1 MADIGSIE
9 LDAKIDTSQY
19 EAGAATVENTNERI
33 KSSTKSVGDS
43 QDEAS
48 KKSGGF
54 SKAFSA
60 GWGAVAGIASSVTGK
75 VIDSVGG
82 LVGEMVDA
90 SDSANKFSSTLKFAG
105 VDDSKIKALTDST
118 QKYADQTVFSLGD
131 IRNATA
137 QLAAN
142 GVPNYDKLAEAAG
155 NLTAVA
161 GGGANEFK
169 SVSMALTQTAAAGKL
184 TTENWNQLSDAIP
197 GASGKLQEAMLKN
210 GAYTGDFREAM
221 AKGEITANEFN
232 QALLGLGLS
241 DTAEEAAKSTQTFDG
256 ALDNLQAS
264 VVKAGSAL
272 LDVFKP
278 AVTGA
283 MSTVADSITNVV
295 SFFQSNGGKIQA
307 TASEIGSSF
316 MSTFTAAFDPA
327 SIQSAFDNALEP
339 LSNAWTRIEPMLAP
353 IAGNVGTSM
362 GNVTQGFSNA
372 FGGLIEGV
380 SKVIGAVA
388 PYIAQFMEIWT
399 SLQEAVSPII
409 TQLGTIIGELFDK
422 IGGMIA
428 DIVNTVGPPLMQ
440 FINQI
445 VDIVQDNMPTIQA
458 IIDQIGEAIDQLV
471 PVIQQIITT
480 VVDTLMPAIQPLF
493 DAISDFLS
501 SVIPP
506 LLDGIKKVIPIFVNL
521 AETIISNVQPV
532 IEGIT
537 NAIKGVIEVL
547 TGIITFITGVFTGNW
562 SKAWDGIKQIFGG
575 IWDAIKGLVSA
586 AINAVSGV
594 ISNVVNGIK
603 SFWNGAWNGIKSFFG
618 NIWEGMKR
626 AAQNGVNGVIGFV
639 KGLPDRVKSFFSN
652 AGSWLLNAGKAILDG
667 LLSGLKN
674 AWKNVT
680 SFVGGIGD
688 WIKEHKGPIS
698 YDRKLLVPAGNAIMG
713 GLNEGLQDSFG
724 DVKDTVSDI
733 TGLFDPINDVDAQA
747 NVSAVNSMASSVTPA
762 PTVSTA
768 TRSYDT
774 GTNGIGSSGTVD
786 MEALSLVMANALSG
800 KKWVLTTTG
809 RDLAIAMIDDIDEEL
824 ALKADREA

>member
-19 EAGAATVENTNERI
+19 EAGAATVEKTNERI

-82 LVGEMVDA
+82 LVSEMVDA

-118 QKYADQTVFSLGD
+118 QKYADQTVFNLGD

-169 SVSMALTQTAAAGKL
+169 SVSMALTQTAGAGKL

-210 GAYTGDFREAM
+210 SAYTGDFREAM
-221 AKGEITANEFN
+221 AKGEITADEFN
-232 QALLGLGLS
+232 QALLELGLS

-256 ALDNLQAS
+256 ALGNLQAS
-264 VVKAGSAL
+264 AVKAGSDL

-278 AVTGA
+278 AVTDA
-283 MSTVADSITNVV
+283 MSTVADKVSGSSEKAIGELKKFIDSIKETGAFESFKNTVNAVGGALDSLGKAFFNIVTTIAPGLKGFSDAGDIGTQLGNAFNDAAGFVKKVADKLTDFGNWVSENAEPISVALAAIGGGFAAFKVASVISAVVTALKNFSATTTLAEAAQWALNIAMDANPIMLVVTAIGALVAALAWFFTQTETGRKIWEKFTNFMGSVPDRIV
-295 SFFQSNGGKIQA
+295 GFFQSLPRKIGKFFDDAKNGA
-307 TASEIGSSF
+307 E
-316 MSTFTAAFDPA
+316 
-327 SIQSAFDNALEP
+327 
-339 LSNAWTRIEPMLAP
+339 NAWNNVVNFFYSIPGRILSAL
-353 IAGNVGTSM
+353 GNVG
-362 GNVTQGFSNA
+362 
-372 FGGLIEGV
+372 
-380 SKVIGAVA
+380 
-388 PYIAQFMEIWT
+388 
-399 SLQEAVSPII
+399 
-409 TQLGTIIGELFDK
+409 
-422 IGGMIA
+422 
-428 DIVNTVGPPLMQ
+428 
-440 FINQI
+440 
-445 VDIVQDNMPTIQA
+445 
-458 IIDQIGEAIDQLV
+458 
-471 PVIQQIITT
+471 
-480 VVDTLMPAIQPLF
+480 
-493 DAISDFLS
+493 
-501 SVIPP
+501 
-506 LLDGIKKVIPIFVNL
+506 
-521 AETIISNVQPV
+521 
-532 IEGIT
+532 
-537 NAIKGVIEVL
+537 
-547 TGIITFITGVFTGNW
+547 
-562 SKAWDGIKQIFGG
+562 
-575 IWDAIKGLVSA
+575 
-586 AINAVSGV
+586 
-594 ISNVVNGIK
+594 
-603 SFWNGAWNGIKSFFG
+603 
-618 NIWEGMKR
+618 
-626 AAQNGVNGVIGFV
+626 
-639 KGLPDRVKSFFSN
+639 
-652 AGSWLLNAGKAILDG
+652 G
-667 LLSGLKN
+667 LLRKAGESIINGFLRGLKS
-674 AWKNVT
+674 AWGHVT
-680 SFVGGIGD
+680 SFIGGIGD
-688 WIKEHKGPIS
+688 WIVSHKGPIS

-733 TGLFDPINDVDAQA
+733 TDLFDPINNVDAQA

-762 PTVSTA
+762 TTVSTA

-774 GTNGIGSSGTVD
+774 GTNGIESSGTVD

>member
-19 EAGAATVENTNERI
+19 EAGAATVEKTNERI

-43 QDEAS
+43 QDNAS
-48 KKSGGF
+48 KKSDGF

-118 QKYADQTVFSLGD
+118 QKYADQTVFNLGD

-161 GGGANEFK
+161 GGGVDEFK
-169 SVSMALTQTAAAGKL
+169 SVSMALTQTASAGKL

-210 GAYTGDFREAM
+210 SAYTGDFREAM
-221 AKGEITANEFN
+221 ANGEITADEFN
-232 QALLGLGLS
+232 QALLELGLS

-256 ALDNLQAS
+256 ALGNLKAS
-264 VVKAGSAL
+264 AVEAGSTL
-272 LDVFKP
+272 LDTFKP
-278 AVTGA
+278 AVTDA
-283 MSTVADSITNVV
+283 MNTVADKVSVFSEKAIEGLKEFTDSLRNTGAFDSFKETVNSVGGAIESIGNAFSNIATTIAPGLQGLNDASGIGTMLGNAFNDAAGFIQAVADNLTRFGDWVSENAEPISGALVAIGGGFAAFKVASIIRDVSIALKGFSAATAVAEAAQWAFNIAMNANPIMLVVTAIGALVAALVWFFTQTETGRKIWEKFTNFMGSVPDKIV
-295 SFFQSNGGKIQA
+295 GFFQSLPKKIGKI
-307 TASEIGSSF
+307 
-316 MSTFTAAFDPA
+316 FDDA
-327 SIQSAFDNALEP
+327 KKNAE
-339 LSNAWTRIEPMLAP
+339 NAWNSVVDFFHGLPGRILSAL
-353 IAGNVGTSM
+353 GNVGDLLLGAGRSII
-362 GNVTQGFSNA
+362 N
-372 FGGLIEGV
+372 GL
-380 SKVIGAVA
+380 
-388 PYIAQFMEIWT
+388 F
-399 SLQEAVSPII
+399 
-409 TQLGTIIGELFDK
+409 
-422 IGGMIA
+422 
-428 DIVNTVGPPLMQ
+428 
-440 FINQI
+440 
-445 VDIVQDNMPTIQA
+445 
-458 IIDQIGEAIDQLV
+458 
-471 PVIQQIITT
+471 
-480 VVDTLMPAIQPLF
+480 
-493 DAISDFLS
+493 
-501 SVIPP
+501 
-506 LLDGIKKVIPIFVNL
+506 
-521 AETIISNVQPV
+521 
-532 IEGIT
+532 
-537 NAIKGVIEVL
+537 
-547 TGIITFITGVFTGNW
+547 
-562 SKAWDGIKQIFGG
+562 
-575 IWDAIKGLVSA
+575 
-586 AINAVSGV
+586 
-594 ISNVVNGIK
+594 
-603 SFWNGAWNGIKSFFG
+603 
-618 NIWEGMKR
+618 R
-626 AAQNGVNGVIGFV
+626 
-639 KGLPDRVKSFFSN
+639 
-652 AGSWLLNAGKAILDG
+652 
-667 LLSGLKN
+667 GLKN
-674 AWKNVT
+674 AWNNVT

-747 NVSAVNSMASSVTPA
+747 NVSAVNSMASSVTPT

-824 ALKADREA
+824 ALKADREV

>member
-19 EAGAATVENTNERI
+19 EAGAATVEKTNERI

-43 QDEAS
+43 QDNAS
-48 KKSGGF
+48 KKSDGF

-60 GWGAVAGIASSVTGK
+60 SWGAVAGIASSVTGK

-118 QKYADQTVFSLGD
+118 QKYADQTVFNLGD

-161 GGGANEFK
+161 GGGVDEFK
-169 SVSMALTQTAAAGKL
+169 SVAMALTQTAGAGKL
-184 TTENWNQLSDAIP
+184 TTDNWNQLSDAIP

-221 AKGEITANEFN
+221 AKGEITADEFN
-232 QALLGLGLS
+232 QALLNLGLS

-256 ALDNLQAS
+256 ALGNLNAS

-272 LDVFKP
+272 LDTFKP
-278 AVTGA
+278 AVTDA
-283 MSTVADSITNVV
+283 MSAVANNVSDFSEKAIGGLNEFTDSLSKTGAFESFKETVNSVGGALDSMGNAFSNIVTTIAPGVKGLSDAGDIGTQFGNAFNNAAGFVQKVADKLTEFGNWVSENAEPISGALVAIAGGFAAFKVASVISAVV
-295 SFFQSNGGKIQA
+295 SALKDFSLAADVAKVAQIGLNLAMSANPIMLVVTVIGALVAALVWFFTQTEEGRKIWSRFTEFMNNCVEKIVGFFQSLPGKIRK
-307 TASEIGSSF
+307 F
-316 MSTFTAAFDPA
+316 FDDA
-327 SIQSAFDNALEP
+327 KNGAENAWNSVVDFFHSIPGRIRSA
-339 LSNAWTRIEPMLAP
+339 LSN
-353 IAGNVGTSM
+353 V
-362 GNVTQGFSNA
+362 
-372 FGGLIEGV
+372 GGL
-380 SKVIGAVA
+380 
-388 PYIAQFMEIWT
+388 
-399 SLQEAVSPII
+399 
-409 TQLGTIIGELFDK
+409 
-422 IGGMIA
+422 
-428 DIVNTVGPPLMQ
+428 
-440 FINQI
+440 
-445 VDIVQDNMPTIQA
+445 
-458 IIDQIGEAIDQLV
+458 
-471 PVIQQIITT
+471 
-480 VVDTLMPAIQPLF
+480 
-493 DAISDFLS
+493 
-501 SVIPP
+501 
-506 LLDGIKKVIPIFVNL
+506 
-521 AETIISNVQPV
+521 
-532 IEGIT
+532 
-537 NAIKGVIEVL
+537 L
-547 TGIITFITGVFTGNW
+547 T
-562 SKAWDGIKQIFGG
+562 
-575 IWDAIKGLVSA
+575 
-586 AINAVSGV
+586 
-594 ISNVVNGIK
+594 
-603 SFWNGAWNGIKSFFG
+603 
-618 NIWEGMKR
+618 
-626 AAQNGVNGVIGFV
+626 
-639 KGLPDRVKSFFSN
+639 
-652 AGSWLLNAGKAILDG
+652 NAGKSIING
-667 LLSGLKN
+667 LLRGLKN
-674 AWKNVT
+674 AWGNVT

-688 WIKEHKGPIS
+688 WIKDHKGPIS

>member
-19 EAGAATVENTNERI
+19 EAGAATVEKTNERI

-43 QDEAS
+43 QDDAS

-90 SDSANKFSSTLKFAG
+90 SDSANKFASTLKFAG
-105 VDDSKIKALTDST
+105 VDNSKIKALTDST
-118 QKYADQTVFSLGD
+118 QKYADQTVFNLGD

-161 GGGANEFK
+161 GGGVDEFK
-169 SVSMALTQTAAAGKL
+169 SVAMALTQTAGAGKL

-210 GAYTGDFREAM
+210 SAYTGDFREAM
-221 AKGEITANEFN
+221 ANGEITADEFN
-232 QALLGLGLS
+232 QALLELGLS

-256 ALDNLQAS
+256 ALGNLQAS
-264 VVKAGSAL
+264 AVKAGSAL

-278 AVTGA
+278 AVTDA
-283 MSTVADSITNVV
+283 MNTVADKVSGFSEKAIGGLKEFTNSLTETGAFETFKNTVNAVGDALDSMGRAFSNIVTTIAPGLKGLTDASDIGTMLGNAFNDAGGFIQTVADNLTKFSDWVSENAEPISAALAAIGGGFAAFKVASVINAVV
-295 SFFQSNGGKIQA
+295 TALKSFSAASALAEAAQWALNIAMDANPIMLVVTAIGALVAALAWFFTQTETGRKIWEKFTNFMGSVPDRIVGFFQSLPGKI
-307 TASEIGSSF
+307 GKF
-316 MSTFTAAFDPA
+316 FDDA
-327 SIQSAFDNALEP
+327 KNGAE
-339 LSNAWTRIEPMLAP
+339 NAWNNVVNFFYSIPGRILSAL
-353 IAGNVGTSM
+353 GNVG
-362 GNVTQGFSNA
+362 
-372 FGGLIEGV
+372 GL
-380 SKVIGAVA
+380 
-388 PYIAQFMEIWT
+388 
-399 SLQEAVSPII
+399 
-409 TQLGTIIGELFDK
+409 
-422 IGGMIA
+422 
-428 DIVNTVGPPLMQ
+428 LM
-440 FINQI
+440 
-445 VDIVQDNMPTIQA
+445 
-458 IIDQIGEAIDQLV
+458 
-471 PVIQQIITT
+471 
-480 VVDTLMPAIQPLF
+480 
-493 DAISDFLS
+493 
-501 SVIPP
+501 
-506 LLDGIKKVIPIFVNL
+506 
-521 AETIISNVQPV
+521 
-532 IEGIT
+532 
-537 NAIKGVIEVL
+537 
-547 TGIITFITGVFTGNW
+547 
-562 SKAWDGIKQIFGG
+562 
-575 IWDAIKGLVSA
+575 
-586 AINAVSGV
+586 
-594 ISNVVNGIK
+594 
-603 SFWNGAWNGIKSFFG
+603 
-618 NIWEGMKR
+618 
-626 AAQNGVNGVIGFV
+626 
-639 KGLPDRVKSFFSN
+639 N
-652 AGSWLLNAGKAILDG
+652 AGQSIING
-667 LLSGLKN
+667 LLRGLKN
-674 AWKNVT
+674 AWGNVT
-680 SFVGGIGD
+680 SFVSGIGE
-688 WIKEHKGPIS
+688 WIKDHKGPIS
-698 YDRKLLVPAGNAIMG
+698 YDRKLLVPAGNAIMV

-762 PTVSTA
+762 PTVNTA

-774 GTNGIGSSGTVD
+774 GTNGIGSPGTVD

>member
-19 EAGAATVENTNERI
+19 ESGAATVEKTNERI

-60 GWGAVAGIASSVTGK
+60 SWGAVAGIASSVTGK
-75 VIDSVGG
+75 VIDSIGG

-105 VDDSKIKALTDST
+105 VDDSKIKALTDRT
-118 QKYADQTVFSLGD
+118 QKYADQTVFNLGD

-161 GGGANEFK
+161 GGGVDEFK
-169 SVSMALTQTAAAGKL
+169 SVSMALTQTAGAGKL

-210 GAYTGDFREAM
+210 SAYTGDFREAM
-221 AKGEITANEFN
+221 AKGEITADEFN
-232 QALLGLGLS
+232 QALLELGLS

-256 ALDNLQAS
+256 ALGNLQAS
-264 VVKAGSAL
+264 TVKAGSAL

-278 AVTGA
+278 AATDAMNAVADTVSGSSEKAIGDLKKFIDSIKKTGA
-283 MSTVADSITNVV
+283 FETFKNTVNAVGDALDSLGTAFSDIATTIAPGLQGLTDASDTGTTLGNAFNDAGGFIQTVADDLSEFGDWLSENAEPISVALAAIGGGFAAFKVASVINAVVTALKNFSAAATLAEAAQWALNLAMDANPIMLVVTAIGAVVAALVWFFTQTETGRKIWEKFTNFMGSVPDKIVGFFKSLPGKIRKFFDDAKNGAENAWNNVV
-295 SFFQSNGGKIQA
+295 NFFYNIPGRIL
-307 TASEIGSSF
+307 
-316 MSTFTAAFDPA
+316 
-327 SIQSAFDNALEP
+327 SAL
-339 LSNAWTRIEPMLAP
+339 
-353 IAGNVGTSM
+353 GNVG
-362 GNVTQGFSNA
+362 
-372 FGGLIEGV
+372 
-380 SKVIGAVA
+380 
-388 PYIAQFMEIWT
+388 
-399 SLQEAVSPII
+399 
-409 TQLGTIIGELFDK
+409 
-422 IGGMIA
+422 
-428 DIVNTVGPPLMQ
+428 
-440 FINQI
+440 
-445 VDIVQDNMPTIQA
+445 
-458 IIDQIGEAIDQLV
+458 
-471 PVIQQIITT
+471 
-480 VVDTLMPAIQPLF
+480 
-493 DAISDFLS
+493 
-501 SVIPP
+501 
-506 LLDGIKKVIPIFVNL
+506 
-521 AETIISNVQPV
+521 
-532 IEGIT
+532 
-537 NAIKGVIEVL
+537 
-547 TGIITFITGVFTGNW
+547 
-562 SKAWDGIKQIFGG
+562 
-575 IWDAIKGLVSA
+575 
-586 AINAVSGV
+586 
-594 ISNVVNGIK
+594 
-603 SFWNGAWNGIKSFFG
+603 
-618 NIWEGMKR
+618 
-626 AAQNGVNGVIGFV
+626 
-639 KGLPDRVKSFFSN
+639 
-652 AGSWLLNAGKAILDG
+652 G
-667 LLSGLKN
+667 LLRKAGESIINGFLRGLKN
-674 AWKNVT
+674 AWGHVT
-680 SFVGGIGD
+680 SFIGGIGD
-688 WIKEHKGPIS
+688 WIVSHKGPIS

>member
-19 EAGAATVENTNERI
+19 EAGAATVEKTNERI

-54 SKAFSA
+54 SKAFSV

-118 QKYADQTVFSLGD
+118 QKYADQTVFNLGD

-169 SVSMALTQTAAAGKL
+169 SVSMALTQTAGAGKL

-232 QALLGLGLS
+232 QALLDLGSS

-256 ALDNLQAS
+256 ALGNLKAS
-264 VVKAGSAL
+264 ATKAGSAL

-278 AVTGA
+278 AVTDA
-283 MSTVADSITNVV
+283 MSTVANTVSGSSEKAIGELNKFIDSIKATGAFESFKNTVNAVGGALASLGKAFYNIATTIAPGLTGFTDATGIGTKLGGAFNIAAGFIQAVADNLTKFSNWVSENAEPISVSLAAIGGGFAAFKVASVINAVVTALKNFSAATTLAKAAQLALNVAMEANPIMIVVTALGALVGALVLFFTQTETGRKIWEKFTNFMGSVPDKIVGFFKSLPGKIGKFFDDAKQGAENAWNNVV
-295 SFFQSNGGKIQA
+295 DFFH
-307 TASEIGSSF
+307 
-316 MSTFTAAFDPA
+316 
-327 SIQSAFDNALEP
+327 SIPGRILSAL
-339 LSNAWTRIEPMLAP
+339 
-353 IAGNVGTSM
+353 GNVG
-362 GNVTQGFSNA
+362 
-372 FGGLIEGV
+372 
-380 SKVIGAVA
+380 
-388 PYIAQFMEIWT
+388 
-399 SLQEAVSPII
+399 
-409 TQLGTIIGELFDK
+409 
-422 IGGMIA
+422 
-428 DIVNTVGPPLMQ
+428 
-440 FINQI
+440 
-445 VDIVQDNMPTIQA
+445 
-458 IIDQIGEAIDQLV
+458 
-471 PVIQQIITT
+471 
-480 VVDTLMPAIQPLF
+480 
-493 DAISDFLS
+493 
-501 SVIPP
+501 
-506 LLDGIKKVIPIFVNL
+506 
-521 AETIISNVQPV
+521 
-532 IEGIT
+532 
-537 NAIKGVIEVL
+537 
-547 TGIITFITGVFTGNW
+547 
-562 SKAWDGIKQIFGG
+562 
-575 IWDAIKGLVSA
+575 
-586 AINAVSGV
+586 
-594 ISNVVNGIK
+594 
-603 SFWNGAWNGIKSFFG
+603 
-618 NIWEGMKR
+618 
-626 AAQNGVNGVIGFV
+626 
-639 KGLPDRVKSFFSN
+639 
-652 AGSWLLNAGKAILDG
+652 G
-667 LLSGLKN
+667 LLRRAGESIINGLFRGLKN
-674 AWKNVT
+674 AWNNVT
-680 SFVGGIGD
+680 SFISGIGD
-688 WIKEHKGPIS
+688 WIVSHKGPIS

-733 TGLFDPINDVDAQA
+733 IGLFDPINDVDAQA

-762 PTVSTA
+762 PTVNTA

-824 ALKADREA
+824 ALKADREV

>member
-19 EAGAATVENTNERI
+19 EAGAATVEKTNERI

-118 QKYADQTVFSLGD
+118 QKYADQTVFNLGD

-169 SVSMALTQTAAAGKL
+169 SVSMALTQTASAGKL
-184 TTENWNQLSDAIP
+184 TTENWNQLSEAIP

-210 GAYTGDFREAM
+210 GAYTDDFREAM
-221 AKGEITANEFN
+221 ANGEITANEFN
-232 QALLGLGLS
+232 QALLELGLS
-241 DTAEEAAKSTQTFDG
+241 DTAEEAAKSTQTFEG

-264 VVKAGSAL
+264 VVKAGSAF

-283 MSTVADSITNVV
+283 MSSVADSITNVV

-327 SIQSAFDNALEP
+327 SIQSAFDNALKP
-339 LSNAWTRIEPMLAP
+339 LSNAWTSIEPTLAP

-409 TQLGTIIGELFDK
+409 TQLGTIIGGLFDK
-422 IGGMIA
+422 IGDMIA
-428 DIVNTVGPPLMQ
+428 DIVNTVGPPLME

-445 VDIVQDNMPTIQA
+445 VDIVQANMPTIQD
-458 IIDQIGEAIDQLV
+458 IIDQIGEAIDQLM

-532 IEGIT
+532 IKDIT

-547 TGIITFITGVFTGNW
+547 TGIIKFITGVFTGNW
-562 SKAWDGIKQIFGG
+562 SQAWDGIKQIFGG
-575 IWDAIKGLVSA
+575 VWDAIKGLVSA

-626 AAQNGVNGVIGFV
+626 AAQKGVNGVIGFV
-639 KGLPDRVKSFFSN
+639 KGLPDSVKSFFSR

-667 LLSGLKN
+667 LLSGLKKS
-674 AWKNVT
+674 WRNVT

-698 YDRKLLVPAGNAIMG
+698 YDKKLLIPAGNAIMG

-762 PTVSTA
+762 PTVNTA

>member
-9 LDAKIDTSQY
+9 LDARIDTSQY
-19 EAGAATVENTNERI
+19 EAGAATVEKTNERI

-43 QDEAS
+43 QDNAS
-48 KKSGGF
+48 KKSDGF

-90 SDSANKFSSTLKFAG
+90 SDSANKFGSTLKFAG

-118 QKYADQTVFSLGD
+118 QKYADQTVFNLGD

-161 GGGANEFK
+161 GGGVDEFK
-169 SVSMALTQTAAAGKL
+169 SVSMALTQTAGAGKL

-210 GAYTGDFREAM
+210 SAYTGDFREAM
-221 AKGEITANEFN
+221 ANGEITADEFN
-232 QALLGLGLS
+232 QALLELGLS

-256 ALDNLQAS
+256 ALGNLKAS
-264 VVKAGSAL
+264 AVSAGSKL
-272 LDVFKP
+272 LNVFKP
-278 AVTGA
+278 SVTDA
-283 MSTVADSITNVV
+283 MNAVADSVSSLSDKATGGLKKFTDSISNTGAFKSFTDTVKAVGDALDSMGEAFYNIATTIAPGLKGLSDAGDIGTQLGNAFNWAAGVIQSVADNLTKFGDWVSENAEPISGALVTIGGGFAAFKVASVISSVVTALKNFSAATAVAEAAQWAFNIAMDANPIMLVVTAIGALVAALVWFFTQTETGRKIWEKFTNFMGSVTDRIV
-295 SFFQSNGGKIQA
+295 GFFQSLPGKI
-307 TASEIGSSF
+307 GKF
-316 MSTFTAAFDPA
+316 FDDA
-327 SIQSAFDNALEP
+327 KQGAE
-339 LSNAWTRIEPMLAP
+339 NAWNSVVDFFHRLPGRILSAL
-353 IAGNVGTSM
+353 GNVGNLLVGAGRSII
-362 GNVTQGFSNA
+362 NGF
-372 FGGLIEGV
+372 L
-380 SKVIGAVA
+380 
-388 PYIAQFMEIWT
+388 
-399 SLQEAVSPII
+399 
-409 TQLGTIIGELFDK
+409 
-422 IGGMIA
+422 
-428 DIVNTVGPPLMQ
+428 
-440 FINQI
+440 
-445 VDIVQDNMPTIQA
+445 
-458 IIDQIGEAIDQLV
+458 
-471 PVIQQIITT
+471 
-480 VVDTLMPAIQPLF
+480 
-493 DAISDFLS
+493 
-501 SVIPP
+501 
-506 LLDGIKKVIPIFVNL
+506 
-521 AETIISNVQPV
+521 
-532 IEGIT
+532 
-537 NAIKGVIEVL
+537 
-547 TGIITFITGVFTGNW
+547 
-562 SKAWDGIKQIFGG
+562 
-575 IWDAIKGLVSA
+575 
-586 AINAVSGV
+586 
-594 ISNVVNGIK
+594 
-603 SFWNGAWNGIKSFFG
+603 
-618 NIWEGMKR
+618 R
-626 AAQNGVNGVIGFV
+626 
-639 KGLPDRVKSFFSN
+639 
-652 AGSWLLNAGKAILDG
+652 
-667 LLSGLKN
+667 GLKN
-674 AWKNVT
+674 AWNNVT
-680 SFVGGIGD
+680 SFVGGIGE

>member
-9 LDAKIDTSQY
+9 LDARIDTSQY
-19 EAGAATVENTNERI
+19 EAGAATVEKTNERI

-43 QDEAS
+43 QDNAS
-48 KKSGGF
+48 KKSSGF

-118 QKYADQTVFSLGD
+118 QKYADQTVFNLGD

-161 GGGANEFK
+161 GGGVDEFK
-169 SVSMALTQTAAAGKL
+169 SVAMALTQTAGAGKL
-184 TTENWNQLSDAIP
+184 TTDNWNQLSDAIP

-210 GAYTGDFREAM
+210 SAYTGDFREAM
-221 AKGEITANEFN
+221 ANGEITADEFN
-232 QALLGLGLS
+232 QALLELGLS
-241 DTAEEAAKSTQTFDG
+241 DTAVDAAKSTQTFEG
-256 ALDNLQAS
+256 ALGNLQAAA
-264 VVKAGSAL
+264 VKAGSAL
-272 LDVFKP
+272 LDTFKP
-278 AVTGA
+278 AVTDA
-283 MSTVADSITNVV
+283 MNAVADNVSDFSEKAIGGLKEFTDSLSKTGAFESFKETVKSVGGALDSMGEAFYNIVTTIAPGVKGLSDAGDIGTQLGNAFNWAAGVIQSVADNLTKFGDWVSENAEPISGALVAIGGGFAAFKVASVISAVVTALKNFSAATAVAEAAQWAFNIAMDANPIMLVVTAIGALVAALVWFFTQTETGRKIWEKFTNFMGSVPDRIV
-295 SFFQSNGGKIQA
+295 GFFQSLPGKIGKIFGDAKQGA
-307 TASEIGSSF
+307 E
-316 MSTFTAAFDPA
+316 
-327 SIQSAFDNALEP
+327 
-339 LSNAWTRIEPMLAP
+339 NAWNSVVNFFHSIPGRILSAL
-353 IAGNVGTSM
+353 GNVGNLLVGAGRSII
-362 GNVTQGFSNA
+362 NGF
-372 FGGLIEGV
+372 L
-380 SKVIGAVA
+380 
-388 PYIAQFMEIWT
+388 
-399 SLQEAVSPII
+399 
-409 TQLGTIIGELFDK
+409 
-422 IGGMIA
+422 
-428 DIVNTVGPPLMQ
+428 
-440 FINQI
+440 
-445 VDIVQDNMPTIQA
+445 
-458 IIDQIGEAIDQLV
+458 
-471 PVIQQIITT
+471 
-480 VVDTLMPAIQPLF
+480 
-493 DAISDFLS
+493 
-501 SVIPP
+501 
-506 LLDGIKKVIPIFVNL
+506 
-521 AETIISNVQPV
+521 
-532 IEGIT
+532 
-537 NAIKGVIEVL
+537 
-547 TGIITFITGVFTGNW
+547 
-562 SKAWDGIKQIFGG
+562 
-575 IWDAIKGLVSA
+575 
-586 AINAVSGV
+586 
-594 ISNVVNGIK
+594 
-603 SFWNGAWNGIKSFFG
+603 
-618 NIWEGMKR
+618 R
-626 AAQNGVNGVIGFV
+626 
-639 KGLPDRVKSFFSN
+639 
-652 AGSWLLNAGKAILDG
+652 
-667 LLSGLKN
+667 GLKN
-674 AWKNVT
+674 VWRNVT

-688 WIKEHKGPIS
+688 WIKDHKGPIS

-747 NVSAVNSMASSVTPA
+747 NVSAVNSMASNVTPA

>member
-9 LDAKIDTSQY
+9 LDARIDTSQY
-19 EAGAATVENTNERI
+19 EAGAATVEKTNERI
-33 KSSTKSVGDS
+33 KSSTKTVGDS

-82 LVGEMVDA
+82 LVSEMVDA
-90 SDSANKFSSTLKFAG
+90 SDSANKFGSTLKFAG
-105 VDDSKIKALTDST
+105 VDDSKIKALTNST
-118 QKYADQTVFSLGD
+118 QKYADQTVFNLGD

-142 GVPNYDKLAEAAG
+142 GVPNFDKLAEAAG

-161 GGGANEFK
+161 GGGVDEFK
-169 SVSMALTQTAAAGKL
+169 SVSMALTQTAGAGKL

-210 GAYTGDFREAM
+210 SAYTGDFRDAM
-221 AKGEITANEFN
+221 AKGEITADEFN
-232 QALLGLGLS
+232 QALLELGLS

-256 ALDNLQAS
+256 ALGNLKAS
-264 VVKAGSAL
+264 AVSAGSTL

-283 MSTVADSITNVV
+283 MNAVADSVSSLSEKATGGLKTLTDSIRETGAFKSFTDTVNAVGNALGSMGNAFYNIATTIAPGLQGLSDAKGIGTSLGDAFNRAAGVIQSVADNLTNFGNWVSENAEPISGALVTIGGGFAAFKVASVINSVV
-295 SFFQSNGGKIQA
+295 TALKNFSAATAIAEAAQWAFNIAMDANPIMLVVTAIGALVAALGWFFTQTETGRKIWEKFTNFMGSVPDRIVGFFQSLPGKIEKVFNDAKQGA
-307 TASEIGSSF
+307 E
-316 MSTFTAAFDPA
+316 
-327 SIQSAFDNALEP
+327 
-339 LSNAWTRIEPMLAP
+339 NAWNNVVDFFHRLPGRILSGL
-353 IAGNVGTSM
+353 GNVG
-362 GNVTQGFSNA
+362 NLLV
-372 FGGLIEGV
+372 
-380 SKVIGAVA
+380 GA
-388 PYIAQFMEIWT
+388 
-399 SLQEAVSPII
+399 
-409 TQLGTIIGELFDK
+409 GES
-422 IGGMIA
+422 I
-428 DIVNTVGPPLMQ
+428 
-440 FINQI
+440 
-445 VDIVQDNMPTIQA
+445 
-458 IIDQIGEAIDQLV
+458 
-471 PVIQQIITT
+471 
-480 VVDTLMPAIQPLF
+480 
-493 DAISDFLS
+493 
-501 SVIPP
+501 
-506 LLDGIKKVIPIFVNL
+506 
-521 AETIISNVQPV
+521 
-532 IEGIT
+532 
-537 NAIKGVIEVL
+537 
-547 TGIITFITGVFTGNW
+547 
-562 SKAWDGIKQIFGG
+562 
-575 IWDAIKGLVSA
+575 
-586 AINAVSGV
+586 
-594 ISNVVNGIK
+594 
-603 SFWNGAWNGIKSFFG
+603 
-618 NIWEGMKR
+618 
-626 AAQNGVNGVIGFV
+626 
-639 KGLPDRVKSFFSN
+639 
-652 AGSWLLNAGKAILDG
+652 LNG
-667 LLSGLKN
+667 LLRGLKN
-674 AWKNVT
+674 AWNNVT
-680 SFVGGIGD
+680 SFVSGIGE
-688 WIKEHKGPIS
+688 WIKDHKGPIS

>member
-9 LDAKIDTSQY
+9 LDARIDTSQY
-19 EAGAATVENTNERI
+19 EAGAATVEKTNERI

-43 QDEAS
+43 QDNAS
-48 KKSGGF
+48 KKSDGF

-118 QKYADQTVFSLGD
+118 QKYADQTVFNLGD

-161 GGGANEFK
+161 GGGVDEFK
-169 SVSMALTQTAAAGKL
+169 SVAMALTQTAGAGKL
-184 TTENWNQLSDAIP
+184 TTDNWNQLSDAIP

-210 GAYTGDFREAM
+210 SAYTGDFREAM
-221 AKGEITANEFN
+221 ANGEITADEFN
-232 QALLGLGLS
+232 QALLELGLS
-241 DTAEEAAKSTQTFDG
+241 DTAEEAAKSAQTFEG
-256 ALDNLQAS
+256 ALGNLQAAA
-264 VVKAGSAL
+264 VKAGSAL
-272 LDVFKP
+272 LDTFKP
-278 AVTGA
+278 AVTDA
-283 MSTVADSITNVV
+283 MNAVADNVSDFSEKAIGGLKEFTDSLSKTGAFESFKETVKSVGGALDSMGEAFYNIVTTIAPGVKGLSDAGDIGTQLGNAFNWADGVIQSVADNLTKFGDWLSENAEPISGALVTIGGGFAAFKVASVISAVVTALKNFSAATAVAEAAQWAFNIAMDANPIMLVVTAIGALVAALVWFFTQTETGRKIWKKFTNFMGSVPDRIV
-295 SFFQSNGGKIQA
+295 GFFQSLPGKI
-307 TASEIGSSF
+307 GKF
-316 MSTFTAAFDPA
+316 FDDA
-327 SIQSAFDNALEP
+327 KNGAE
-339 LSNAWTRIEPMLAP
+339 NAWNSVVDFFHSIPGRILSAL
-353 IAGNVGTSM
+353 GNVGNLLVGAGRSII
-362 GNVTQGFSNA
+362 N
-372 FGGLIEGV
+372 GL
-380 SKVIGAVA
+380 
-388 PYIAQFMEIWT
+388 F
-399 SLQEAVSPII
+399 
-409 TQLGTIIGELFDK
+409 
-422 IGGMIA
+422 
-428 DIVNTVGPPLMQ
+428 
-440 FINQI
+440 
-445 VDIVQDNMPTIQA
+445 
-458 IIDQIGEAIDQLV
+458 
-471 PVIQQIITT
+471 
-480 VVDTLMPAIQPLF
+480 
-493 DAISDFLS
+493 
-501 SVIPP
+501 
-506 LLDGIKKVIPIFVNL
+506 
-521 AETIISNVQPV
+521 
-532 IEGIT
+532 
-537 NAIKGVIEVL
+537 
-547 TGIITFITGVFTGNW
+547 
-562 SKAWDGIKQIFGG
+562 
-575 IWDAIKGLVSA
+575 
-586 AINAVSGV
+586 
-594 ISNVVNGIK
+594 
-603 SFWNGAWNGIKSFFG
+603 
-618 NIWEGMKR
+618 R
-626 AAQNGVNGVIGFV
+626 
-639 KGLPDRVKSFFSN
+639 
-652 AGSWLLNAGKAILDG
+652 
-667 LLSGLKN
+667 GLKN
-674 AWKNVT
+674 AWGNVT

-688 WIKEHKGPIS
+688 WIKDHKGPIS

>member
-19 EAGAATVENTNERI
+19 EAGAATVEKMNERI

-43 QDEAS
+43 QDTAS
-48 KKSGGF
+48 KKAGGF
-54 SKAFSA
+54 SNAFSA

-75 VIDSVGG
+75 VIGSVGG

-90 SDSANKFSSTLKFAG
+90 SDSANKFGSTLKFAG

-118 QKYADQTVFSLGD
+118 QKYADQTVFNLGD

-161 GGGANEFK
+161 GGGVDEFK
-169 SVSMALTQTAAAGKL
+169 SVSMALTQTAGAGKL
-184 TTENWNQLSDAIP
+184 TTENWNQLADAIP

-221 AKGEITANEFN
+221 ANGEITADEFN
-232 QALLGLGLS
+232 QALLELGLS

-256 ALDNLQAS
+256 ALGNLKS
-264 VVKAGSAL
+264 STVEAGSAL

-278 AVTGA
+278 AVTDA
-283 MSTVADSITNVV
+283 MNTVADKVSVLSEKAIGGLKEFIDSLSNTGAFESFKETVKSVGDALGSIGEAFYNIATTIAPGLTGLSSAGDIGTQLGNAFNWAAGVIQSVADNLTNFGNWVSENAEPISGALVALGGGFAAFKVASVISAVVTALKNFSATTAIAEAAQWAFNAAMNANPIMLVVTAIGALVAALVWFFTQTETGRKLWEKFTNFMGSVPDKIVGFFKSLPDKIGKFFDDAKHGAENAWNNVV
-295 SFFQSNGGKIQA
+295 DFFRKIPDR
-307 TASEIGSSF
+307 ILSS
-316 MSTFTAAFDPA
+316 
-327 SIQSAFDNALEP
+327 L
-339 LSNAWTRIEPMLAP
+339 
-353 IAGNVGTSM
+353 GNVGD
-362 GNVTQGFSNA
+362 
-372 FGGLIEGV
+372 L
-380 SKVIGAVA
+380 
-388 PYIAQFMEIWT
+388 
-399 SLQEAVSPII
+399 
-409 TQLGTIIGELFDK
+409 
-422 IGGMIA
+422 
-428 DIVNTVGPPLMQ
+428 
-440 FINQI
+440 
-445 VDIVQDNMPTIQA
+445 
-458 IIDQIGEAIDQLV
+458 LV
-471 PVIQQIITT
+471 
-480 VVDTLMPAIQPLF
+480 
-493 DAISDFLS
+493 
-501 SVIPP
+501 
-506 LLDGIKKVIPIFVNL
+506 K
-521 AETIISNVQPV
+521 
-532 IEGIT
+532 
-537 NAIKGVIEVL
+537 
-547 TGIITFITGVFTGNW
+547 
-562 SKAWDGIKQIFGG
+562 
-575 IWDAIKGLVSA
+575 
-586 AINAVSGV
+586 
-594 ISNVVNGIK
+594 
-603 SFWNGAWNGIKSFFG
+603 
-618 NIWEGMKR
+618 
-626 AAQNGVNGVIGFV
+626 
-639 KGLPDRVKSFFSN
+639 
-652 AGSWLLNAGKAILDG
+652 AGKSIING
-667 LLSGLKN
+667 LFRGLKN
-674 AWKNVT
+674 AWNKVT
-680 SFVGGIGD
+680 SFVSGIGD
-688 WIKEHKGPIS
+688 WIKDHKGPIS

>member
-9 LDAKIDTSQY
+9 LDARIDTSQY
-19 EAGAATVENTNERI
+19 EAGAATVEKTNERI
-33 KSSTKSVGDS
+33 KSSTKTVGDS
-43 QDEAS
+43 QDTAS
-48 KKSGGF
+48 KKSEGF

-90 SDSANKFSSTLKFAG
+90 SDSANKFGSTLKFAG

-118 QKYADQTVFSLGD
+118 QKYADQTVFNLGD

-161 GGGANEFK
+161 GGGVDEFK
-169 SVSMALTQTAAAGKL
+169 SVSMALTQTAGAGKL
-184 TTENWNQLSDAIP
+184 TTENWNQLADAIP

-232 QALLGLGLS
+232 QALLELGLS

-256 ALDNLQAS
+256 ALGNLKAS
-264 VVKAGSAL
+264 AVKAGSSL

-278 AVTGA
+278 AVTDA
-283 MSTVADSITNVV
+283 MNTVADKVSVFSDKAIGGLKKFTDSISQTGAFNSFKETVKSVGDALGSLGKAFYDIATTIAPGLTGLTDASGIGTQLGNAFNDAAGFVQKVADKLTEFGNWLSENAEPISGALAAIGGGFAAFKVASVISAVVTALKNFSAAAALAEAAQWALNIAMDANPIMIVVTAIGALVAALAWFFTQTETGRKIWEKFTNFMGSVPDRIV
-295 SFFQSNGGKIQA
+295 GFFQSLPRKIGKI
-307 TASEIGSSF
+307 
-316 MSTFTAAFDPA
+316 FDDA
-327 SIQSAFDNALEP
+327 KQGAE
-339 LSNAWTRIEPMLAP
+339 NAWNNVVNFFHRLPGRILSAL
-353 IAGNVGTSM
+353 GNVGDLLVYAGRS
-362 GNVTQGFSNA
+362 
-372 FGGLIEGV
+372 
-380 SKVIGAVA
+380 
-388 PYIAQFMEIWT
+388 
-399 SLQEAVSPII
+399 II
-409 TQLGTIIGELFDK
+409 
-422 IGGMIA
+422 
-428 DIVNTVGPPLMQ
+428 N
-440 FINQI
+440 
-445 VDIVQDNMPTIQA
+445 
-458 IIDQIGEAIDQLV
+458 
-471 PVIQQIITT
+471 
-480 VVDTLMPAIQPLF
+480 
-493 DAISDFLS
+493 
-501 SVIPP
+501 
-506 LLDGIKKVIPIFVNL
+506 
-521 AETIISNVQPV
+521 
-532 IEGIT
+532 
-537 NAIKGVIEVL
+537 
-547 TGIITFITGVFTGNW
+547 
-562 SKAWDGIKQIFGG
+562 
-575 IWDAIKGLVSA
+575 
-586 AINAVSGV
+586 
-594 ISNVVNGIK
+594 
-603 SFWNGAWNGIKSFFG
+603 
-618 NIWEGMKR
+618 
-626 AAQNGVNGVIGFV
+626 
-639 KGLPDRVKSFFSN
+639 
-652 AGSWLLNAGKAILDG
+652 G
-667 LLSGLKN
+667 LLRGLKN
-674 AWKNVT
+674 AWNGVT
-680 SFVGGIGD
+680 SFVSGIGD
-688 WIKEHKGPIS
+688 WIVSHKGPIS

-762 PTVSTA
+762 PTVNTA

>member
-19 EAGAATVENTNERI
+19 EAGAATVEKTNERI

-43 QDEAS
+43 QDNAS
-48 KKSGGF
+48 KKSDGF

-105 VDDSKIKALTDST
+105 VDDSKIKELTDST
-118 QKYADQTVFSLGD
+118 QKYADQTVFNLGD

-161 GGGANEFK
+161 GGGVDEFK
-169 SVSMALTQTAAAGKL
+169 SVSMALTQTAGAGKL
-184 TTENWNQLSDAIP
+184 TTDNWNQLSDAIP

-210 GAYTGDFREAM
+210 SAYTGDFREAM
-221 AKGEITANEFN
+221 ANGEITADEFN
-232 QALLGLGLS
+232 QALLELGLS

-256 ALDNLQAS
+256 ALGNLKAS

-272 LDVFKP
+272 LDTFKP
-278 AVTGA
+278 AVTDAMNAVADNVSDFSEKAIGGLKKFTDSLSKTGAFESFKETVKSVGGALDSMGKAFSNIVTTIAPGLKGLSDAGDIGTQLGNAFNDAAGVVQKVADKLTEFGNWVSENAEPISGALVAIGGGFAAFKVASVISSVVSALKDFSLAADVAKVAQIGLNLA
-283 MSTVADSITNVV
+283 MSANPIMLVVTAIGALVAALVWFFTQTEEGRKIWSKFTEFMNNCVEKIVG
-295 SFFQSNGGKIQA
+295 FFQSLPGKIRK
-307 TASEIGSSF
+307 F
-316 MSTFTAAFDPA
+316 FDDA
-327 SIQSAFDNALEP
+327 KNGAE
-339 LSNAWTRIEPMLAP
+339 NAWNSVVDFFHSIPGRILSAL
-353 IAGNVGTSM
+353 GNVGNLLVGAGRSII
-362 GNVTQGFSNA
+362 NGF
-372 FGGLIEGV
+372 L
-380 SKVIGAVA
+380 
-388 PYIAQFMEIWT
+388 
-399 SLQEAVSPII
+399 
-409 TQLGTIIGELFDK
+409 
-422 IGGMIA
+422 
-428 DIVNTVGPPLMQ
+428 
-440 FINQI
+440 
-445 VDIVQDNMPTIQA
+445 
-458 IIDQIGEAIDQLV
+458 
-471 PVIQQIITT
+471 
-480 VVDTLMPAIQPLF
+480 
-493 DAISDFLS
+493 
-501 SVIPP
+501 
-506 LLDGIKKVIPIFVNL
+506 
-521 AETIISNVQPV
+521 
-532 IEGIT
+532 
-537 NAIKGVIEVL
+537 
-547 TGIITFITGVFTGNW
+547 
-562 SKAWDGIKQIFGG
+562 
-575 IWDAIKGLVSA
+575 
-586 AINAVSGV
+586 
-594 ISNVVNGIK
+594 
-603 SFWNGAWNGIKSFFG
+603 
-618 NIWEGMKR
+618 R
-626 AAQNGVNGVIGFV
+626 
-639 KGLPDRVKSFFSN
+639 
-652 AGSWLLNAGKAILDG
+652 
-667 LLSGLKN
+667 GLKN
-674 AWKNVT
+674 AWRNVT

-688 WIKEHKGPIS
+688 WIKDHKGPIS

>member
-9 LDAKIDTSQY
+9 LDARIDTSQY
-19 EAGAATVENTNERI
+19 EAGAATVEKTNERI

-43 QDEAS
+43 QDNAS
-48 KKSGGF
+48 KKSDGF

-118 QKYADQTVFSLGD
+118 QKYADQTVFNLGD

-161 GGGANEFK
+161 GGGVDEFK
-169 SVSMALTQTAAAGKL
+169 SVSMALTQTAGAGKL
-184 TTENWNQLSDAIP
+184 TTDNWNQLSDAIP

-210 GAYTGDFREAM
+210 SAYTGDFREAM
-221 AKGEITANEFN
+221 ANGEITADEFN
-232 QALLGLGLS
+232 QALLELGLS

-256 ALDNLQAS
+256 ALGNLKAS

-272 LDVFKP
+272 LDTFKP
-278 AVTGA
+278 AVTDAMNAVADNVSDFSEKAIGGLKKFTDSLSKTGAFESFKETVKSVGGALDSMGKAFSNIVTTIAPGLKGLSDAGDIGTQLGNAFNDAAGVVQKVADKLTEFGNWVSENAEPISGALVAIGGGFAAFKVASVISSVVSALKDFSLAADVAKVAQIGLNLA
-283 MSTVADSITNVV
+283 MSANPIMLVVTAIGALVAALVWFFTQTEEGRKIWSKFTEFMNNCVEKIVG
-295 SFFQSNGGKIQA
+295 FFQSLPGKIRK
-307 TASEIGSSF
+307 F
-316 MSTFTAAFDPA
+316 FDDA
-327 SIQSAFDNALEP
+327 KNGAE
-339 LSNAWTRIEPMLAP
+339 NAWNSVVDFFHSIPGRILSAL
-353 IAGNVGTSM
+353 GNVGNLLVGAGRSII
-362 GNVTQGFSNA
+362 NGF
-372 FGGLIEGV
+372 
-380 SKVIGAVA
+380 
-388 PYIAQFMEIWT
+388 
-399 SLQEAVSPII
+399 LQ
-409 TQLGTIIGELFDK
+409 
-422 IGGMIA
+422 
-428 DIVNTVGPPLMQ
+428 
-440 FINQI
+440 
-445 VDIVQDNMPTIQA
+445 
-458 IIDQIGEAIDQLV
+458 
-471 PVIQQIITT
+471 
-480 VVDTLMPAIQPLF
+480 
-493 DAISDFLS
+493 
-501 SVIPP
+501 
-506 LLDGIKKVIPIFVNL
+506 
-521 AETIISNVQPV
+521 
-532 IEGIT
+532 
-537 NAIKGVIEVL
+537 
-547 TGIITFITGVFTGNW
+547 
-562 SKAWDGIKQIFGG
+562 
-575 IWDAIKGLVSA
+575 
-586 AINAVSGV
+586 
-594 ISNVVNGIK
+594 
-603 SFWNGAWNGIKSFFG
+603 
-618 NIWEGMKR
+618 
-626 AAQNGVNGVIGFV
+626 
-639 KGLPDRVKSFFSN
+639 
-652 AGSWLLNAGKAILDG
+652 
-667 LLSGLKN
+667 GLKN
-674 AWKNVT
+674 AWRNVT

-688 WIKEHKGPIS
+688 WIKDHKGPIS

>member
-19 EAGAATVENTNERI
+19 EAGAATVEKTNERI

-90 SDSANKFSSTLKFAG
+90 SDSANKFASTLKFAG

-118 QKYADQTVFSLGD
+118 QKYADQTVFNLGD

-142 GVPNYDKLAEAAG
+142 GVPNYEKLAEAAG

-161 GGGANEFK
+161 GGGVDEFK
-169 SVSMALTQTAAAGKL
+169 SVSMALTQTAGAGKL

-210 GAYTGDFREAM
+210 SAYTGDFREAM
-221 AKGEITANEFN
+221 AKGEITADEFN
-232 QALLGLGLS
+232 QALLELGLS

-256 ALDNLQAS
+256 ALGNLQAS
-264 VVKAGSAL
+264 AVKAGSTL

-283 MSTVADSITNVV
+283 MNTVADIVSGSSGKAIAALKEFTDSIQQTGAFESFKNTVNAVGGALDSLGRAFFNIATTIAPGLTGLTDASGIGTMLGNAFNGAAGFIQAVADNLTKFGDWVSENAEPISGALVTIGGGFAAFKVASVISAVVTALKNFSLASTAAAAAQWALNVAMNANPIMLVVTAIGALVAALVWFFTQTETGRKIWEKFTNFMGSVPDRIV
-295 SFFQSNGGKIQA
+295 GFFQSLPRKIGKI
-307 TASEIGSSF
+307 
-316 MSTFTAAFDPA
+316 FDDA
-327 SIQSAFDNALEP
+327 KNGAE
-339 LSNAWTRIEPMLAP
+339 NAWNNVVNFFYSIPGRILSAL
-353 IAGNVGTSM
+353 GNVG
-362 GNVTQGFSNA
+362 
-372 FGGLIEGV
+372 
-380 SKVIGAVA
+380 
-388 PYIAQFMEIWT
+388 
-399 SLQEAVSPII
+399 
-409 TQLGTIIGELFDK
+409 
-422 IGGMIA
+422 
-428 DIVNTVGPPLMQ
+428 
-440 FINQI
+440 
-445 VDIVQDNMPTIQA
+445 
-458 IIDQIGEAIDQLV
+458 
-471 PVIQQIITT
+471 
-480 VVDTLMPAIQPLF
+480 
-493 DAISDFLS
+493 
-501 SVIPP
+501 
-506 LLDGIKKVIPIFVNL
+506 
-521 AETIISNVQPV
+521 
-532 IEGIT
+532 
-537 NAIKGVIEVL
+537 
-547 TGIITFITGVFTGNW
+547 
-562 SKAWDGIKQIFGG
+562 
-575 IWDAIKGLVSA
+575 
-586 AINAVSGV
+586 
-594 ISNVVNGIK
+594 
-603 SFWNGAWNGIKSFFG
+603 
-618 NIWEGMKR
+618 
-626 AAQNGVNGVIGFV
+626 
-639 KGLPDRVKSFFSN
+639 
-652 AGSWLLNAGKAILDG
+652 G
-667 LLSGLKN
+667 LLRKAGESIINGFLRGLKS
-674 AWKNVT
+674 AWGNVT
-680 SFVGGIGD
+680 SFIGGIGD
-688 WIKEHKGPIS
+688 WIVSHKGPIS

-724 DVKDTVSDI
+724 DVKETVSDI
-733 TGLFDPINDVDAQA
+733 TGLFDPINDIDAQA

-774 GTNGIGSSGTVD
+774 VTNGIGSSGTVD

-809 RDLAIAMIDDIDEEL
+809 RDLAIALIDDIDEEL

>member
-19 EAGAATVENTNERI
+19 EAGAATVEKTNERI

-43 QDEAS
+43 QDNAS
-48 KKSGGF
+48 KKSDGF

-90 SDSANKFSSTLKFAG
+90 SDSANKFGSTLKFAG

-118 QKYADQTVFSLGD
+118 QKYADQTVFNLGD

-161 GGGANEFK
+161 GGGVDEFK
-169 SVSMALTQTAAAGKL
+169 SVSMALTQTAGAGKL

-221 AKGEITANEFN
+221 AKGEITADEFN
-232 QALLGLGLS
+232 QALLDLGLS
-241 DTAEEAAKSTQTFDG
+241 DTAVDAAKSTQTFDG
-256 ALDNLQAS
+256 ALGNLQAS
-264 VVKAGSAL
+264 AVKAGSTL

-283 MSTVADSITNVV
+283 MNAVADTVSDFSEKAPGELKEFTDSLSNTGAFESFKETVKSVGGALDSLGNAFYNIATTIAPGLTGLTSAKDLGTKLGDAFNTASGFVKSVADKLTEFGDWVSANAEPISGALVTIGGGFAAFKVASTISAVVSALKNFSLAADAAKVAQIGLNIAMNANPIMIVVTAIGALVAALAWFFTQTETGRKIWEKFTNFMGSVPDRIVGFFKSLPGKIKKIFEDAKQGAENAWNNVV
-295 SFFQSNGGKIQA
+295 NFFH
-307 TASEIGSSF
+307 
-316 MSTFTAAFDPA
+316 
-327 SIQSAFDNALEP
+327 SIPGRILSAL
-339 LSNAWTRIEPMLAP
+339 
-353 IAGNVGTSM
+353 GNVG
-362 GNVTQGFSNA
+362 N
-372 FGGLIEGV
+372 
-380 SKVIGAVA
+380 
-388 PYIAQFMEIWT
+388 
-399 SLQEAVSPII
+399 
-409 TQLGTIIGELFDK
+409 
-422 IGGMIA
+422 
-428 DIVNTVGPPLMQ
+428 
-440 FINQI
+440 
-445 VDIVQDNMPTIQA
+445 
-458 IIDQIGEAIDQLV
+458 
-471 PVIQQIITT
+471 
-480 VVDTLMPAIQPLF
+480 
-493 DAISDFLS
+493 
-501 SVIPP
+501 
-506 LLDGIKKVIPIFVNL
+506 LLN
-521 AETIISNVQPV
+521 
-532 IEGIT
+532 
-537 NAIKGVIEVL
+537 
-547 TGIITFITGVFTGNW
+547 
-562 SKAWDGIKQIFGG
+562 
-575 IWDAIKGLVSA
+575 
-586 AINAVSGV
+586 
-594 ISNVVNGIK
+594 
-603 SFWNGAWNGIKSFFG
+603 
-618 NIWEGMKR
+618 
-626 AAQNGVNGVIGFV
+626 
-639 KGLPDRVKSFFSN
+639 N
-652 AGSWLLNAGKAILDG
+652 AGRSIMNG
-667 LLSGLKN
+667 LFRGLKN
-674 AWKNVT
+674 AWNNVT

-688 WIKEHKGPIS
+688 WIKAHKGPIS

-762 PTVSTA
+762 PTVSTT

-774 GTNGIGSSGTVD
+774 GTNGIGGAGTVD
-786 MEALSLVMANALSG
+786 MEALSIVMANALSG

>member
-19 EAGAATVENTNERI
+19 EAGAATVEKTNERI

-82 LVGEMVDA
+82 LVSEMVDA

-118 QKYADQTVFSLGD
+118 QKYADQTVFNLGD

-161 GGGANEFK
+161 GGGVDEFK
-169 SVSMALTQTAAAGKL
+169 SVSMALTQTAGAGKL

-232 QALLGLGLS
+232 QALLDLGLS
-241 DTAEEAAKSTQTFDG
+241 DTAEEAAKSTQTFGG
-256 ALDNLQAS
+256 ALGNLEAS
-264 VVKAGSAL
+264 AVKAGSTL

-278 AVTGA
+278 AVTDAMNTVADTVSGSSEKAIGELKKFIDSIKETGA
-283 MSTVADSITNVV
+283 FESFKNTVNAVGGALDSLGKAFFNIVTTIAPGLKGLSDAGDIGTQLGNAFNVAAGFVQKVADKLTDFGNWVSENAGPISFALATIGGGFAAFKVASVISAVVTALKNFSLASTVAAAAQWALNVAMNANPIMLVVTAIGALVAALVWFFTQTETGRKIWEKFTNFMGSVPDRIV
-295 SFFQSNGGKIQA
+295 GFFQSLPRKIGKI
-307 TASEIGSSF
+307 
-316 MSTFTAAFDPA
+316 FDDA
-327 SIQSAFDNALEP
+327 KNGAE
-339 LSNAWTRIEPMLAP
+339 NAWNNVVNFFYSIPGRILSAL
-353 IAGNVGTSM
+353 GNVG
-362 GNVTQGFSNA
+362 
-372 FGGLIEGV
+372 
-380 SKVIGAVA
+380 
-388 PYIAQFMEIWT
+388 
-399 SLQEAVSPII
+399 
-409 TQLGTIIGELFDK
+409 
-422 IGGMIA
+422 
-428 DIVNTVGPPLMQ
+428 
-440 FINQI
+440 
-445 VDIVQDNMPTIQA
+445 
-458 IIDQIGEAIDQLV
+458 
-471 PVIQQIITT
+471 
-480 VVDTLMPAIQPLF
+480 
-493 DAISDFLS
+493 
-501 SVIPP
+501 
-506 LLDGIKKVIPIFVNL
+506 
-521 AETIISNVQPV
+521 
-532 IEGIT
+532 
-537 NAIKGVIEVL
+537 
-547 TGIITFITGVFTGNW
+547 
-562 SKAWDGIKQIFGG
+562 
-575 IWDAIKGLVSA
+575 
-586 AINAVSGV
+586 
-594 ISNVVNGIK
+594 
-603 SFWNGAWNGIKSFFG
+603 
-618 NIWEGMKR
+618 
-626 AAQNGVNGVIGFV
+626 
-639 KGLPDRVKSFFSN
+639 
-652 AGSWLLNAGKAILDG
+652 G
-667 LLSGLKN
+667 LLREAGESIINGFFRGLKS
-674 AWKNVT
+674 AWGHVT
-680 SFVGGIGD
+680 SFIGGIGD
-688 WIKEHKGPIS
+688 WIVSHKGPIS

-713 GLNEGLQDSFG
+713 GLNEGLQDSFC

-733 TGLFDPINDVDAQA
+733 IGLFDPINDVDAQA

-762 PTVSTA
+762 PTVNTA

>member
-19 EAGAATVENTNERI
+19 EAGAATVEKTNERI

-82 LVGEMVDA
+82 LVSEMVDA

-118 QKYADQTVFSLGD
+118 KKYADQTVFNLAD

-161 GGGANEFK
+161 GGGVDEFK
-169 SVSMALTQTAAAGKL
+169 SVAMALTQTAGAGKL

-221 AKGEITANEFN
+221 ANGEITADEFN
-232 QALLGLGLS
+232 QALLELGLS

-256 ALDNLQAS
+256 ALGNLQAS
-264 VVKAGSAL
+264 AVKAGSSL

-278 AVTGA
+278 AVTDA
-283 MSTVADSITNVV
+283 MSAAADKVSGFSEKAIGELKKFIDSIKETGAFESFKNTVSAVGGALDSLGKAFFNIVTTIAPGLKGLSDAGDIGTQLGNAFNDAAGFVQKVAGKLTDFGNWVSENAEPISLALAAIGGGFAAFKVASVISAVVTALKSFSATSTLATAAQWALNIAMNANPIMLVVTAIGALVAALVWFFTQTETGRKIWEKFTNFMGSVPDRIV
-295 SFFQSNGGKIQA
+295 GFFQSLPRKIGKI
-307 TASEIGSSF
+307 
-316 MSTFTAAFDPA
+316 FDDA
-327 SIQSAFDNALEP
+327 KNGAE
-339 LSNAWTRIEPMLAP
+339 NAWNNVVNFFYSIPGRILSAL
-353 IAGNVGTSM
+353 GNVG
-362 GNVTQGFSNA
+362 
-372 FGGLIEGV
+372 GL
-380 SKVIGAVA
+380 
-388 PYIAQFMEIWT
+388 
-399 SLQEAVSPII
+399 L
-409 TQLGTIIGELFDK
+409 
-422 IGGMIA
+422 
-428 DIVNTVGPPLMQ
+428 
-440 FINQI
+440 
-445 VDIVQDNMPTIQA
+445 
-458 IIDQIGEAIDQLV
+458 
-471 PVIQQIITT
+471 
-480 VVDTLMPAIQPLF
+480 
-493 DAISDFLS
+493 
-501 SVIPP
+501 
-506 LLDGIKKVIPIFVNL
+506 
-521 AETIISNVQPV
+521 
-532 IEGIT
+532 T
-537 NAIKGVIEVL
+537 NAGRS
-547 TGIITFITGVFTGNW
+547 IIN
-562 SKAWDGIKQIFGG
+562 
-575 IWDAIKGLVSA
+575 GL
-586 AINAVSGV
+586 
-594 ISNVVNGIK
+594 
-603 SFWNGAWNGIKSFFG
+603 F
-618 NIWEGMKR
+618 R
-626 AAQNGVNGVIGFV
+626 
-639 KGLPDRVKSFFSN
+639 
-652 AGSWLLNAGKAILDG
+652 
-667 LLSGLKN
+667 GLKN
-674 AWKNVT
+674 AWNNVT
-680 SFVGGIGD
+680 SFVSGIGE
-688 WIKEHKGPIS
+688 WIKDHKGPIS
-698 YDRKLLVPAGNAIMG
+698 YDRKLLVPAGNAIMS

>member
-19 EAGAATVENTNERI
+19 EAGAATVEKTNERI
-33 KSSTKSVGDS
+33 KSSTKSIGDS

-54 SKAFSA
+54 SKAFSV

-118 QKYADQTVFSLGD
+118 QKYADQTVFNLGD

-161 GGGANEFK
+161 GGGVNEFK
-169 SVSMALTQTAAAGKL
+169 SVSMALTQTASAGKL

-210 GAYTGDFREAM
+210 GAYTGNFREAM

-232 QALLGLGLS
+232 QALLDLGLS

-256 ALDNLQAS
+256 ALGNLHAS
-264 VVKAGSAL
+264 AVKAGSAL

-278 AVTGA
+278 DVTGA
-283 MSTVADSITNVV
+283 MNAVADSVSGSSEKAIGELKKFTDSISQTGAFNSFKTAADAVGAALGSLGTAFYDIATTIAPGLKGLTDASGIGTMLGNAFNGAAGFIQMVADNLTKFGDWVSENAEPISGALVTIGGGFAAFKVASVINAVVTALKNFSLASSAAAAAQWLLNVAMNANPIMLVVTAIGALVAALGWFFTQTETGRKIWEKFTNFMGSVPDRIVGFFKSLPGKIKKVFDDAKNGAENAWNNVV
-295 SFFQSNGGKIQA
+295 NFFH
-307 TASEIGSSF
+307 
-316 MSTFTAAFDPA
+316 
-327 SIQSAFDNALEP
+327 SIPGRILSAL
-339 LSNAWTRIEPMLAP
+339 
-353 IAGNVGTSM
+353 GNVG
-362 GNVTQGFSNA
+362 
-372 FGGLIEGV
+372 
-380 SKVIGAVA
+380 
-388 PYIAQFMEIWT
+388 
-399 SLQEAVSPII
+399 
-409 TQLGTIIGELFDK
+409 
-422 IGGMIA
+422 
-428 DIVNTVGPPLMQ
+428 
-440 FINQI
+440 
-445 VDIVQDNMPTIQA
+445 
-458 IIDQIGEAIDQLV
+458 
-471 PVIQQIITT
+471 
-480 VVDTLMPAIQPLF
+480 
-493 DAISDFLS
+493 
-501 SVIPP
+501 
-506 LLDGIKKVIPIFVNL
+506 
-521 AETIISNVQPV
+521 
-532 IEGIT
+532 
-537 NAIKGVIEVL
+537 
-547 TGIITFITGVFTGNW
+547 
-562 SKAWDGIKQIFGG
+562 
-575 IWDAIKGLVSA
+575 
-586 AINAVSGV
+586 
-594 ISNVVNGIK
+594 
-603 SFWNGAWNGIKSFFG
+603 
-618 NIWEGMKR
+618 
-626 AAQNGVNGVIGFV
+626 
-639 KGLPDRVKSFFSN
+639 
-652 AGSWLLNAGKAILDG
+652 G
-667 LLSGLKN
+667 LLRKAGESIINGFFRGLKS
-674 AWKNVT
+674 AWGHVT
-680 SFVGGIGD
+680 SFIGGIGD
-688 WIKEHKGPIS
+688 WIVSHKGPIS

-733 TGLFDPINDVDAQA
+733 TGLFDPINDIDAQA
-747 NVSAVNSMASSVTPA
+747 NVSAVNRMASNVTPA

-786 MEALSLVMANALSG
+786 MEALSLVIANALSG

>member
-9 LDAKIDTSQY
+9 LDARIDTSQY
-19 EAGAATVENTNERI
+19 EAGAATVEKTNERI

-43 QDEAS
+43 QDNAS
-48 KKSGGF
+48 KKSDGF

-118 QKYADQTVFSLGD
+118 QKYADQTVFNLGD

-161 GGGANEFK
+161 GGGVDEFK
-169 SVSMALTQTAAAGKL
+169 SVSMALTQTAGAGKL
-184 TTENWNQLSDAIP
+184 TTDNWNQLSDAIP

-210 GAYTGDFREAM
+210 SAYTGDFREAM
-221 AKGEITANEFN
+221 ANGEITADEFN
-232 QALLGLGLS
+232 QALLELGLS

-256 ALDNLQAS
+256 ALGNLKAS

-272 LDVFKP
+272 LDTFKP
-278 AVTGA
+278 AVTDTMNA
-283 MSTVADSITNVV
+283 VADSVSDFSEKAIGGLKKFTDSLSKTGAFESFKETVKSVGGALDSMGKAFSNIVTTIAPGLKGLSDAGDIGTQLGNAFNDAAGVVQKVADKLTEFGNWVSENAEPISGALVAIGGGFAAFKVASVISSVV
-295 SFFQSNGGKIQA
+295 SALKDFSLAADVAKVAQIGLNLAMSANPIMLVVTAIGALVAALVWFFTQTEEGRKIWSKFTEFMNNCVEKIVGFFKSLPGKIRK
-307 TASEIGSSF
+307 F
-316 MSTFTAAFDPA
+316 FDDA
-327 SIQSAFDNALEP
+327 KNGAE
-339 LSNAWTRIEPMLAP
+339 NAWNSVVDFFHSIPGRILSAL
-353 IAGNVGTSM
+353 GNVGNLLVGAGRSII
-362 GNVTQGFSNA
+362 NGF
-372 FGGLIEGV
+372 L
-380 SKVIGAVA
+380 
-388 PYIAQFMEIWT
+388 
-399 SLQEAVSPII
+399 
-409 TQLGTIIGELFDK
+409 
-422 IGGMIA
+422 
-428 DIVNTVGPPLMQ
+428 
-440 FINQI
+440 
-445 VDIVQDNMPTIQA
+445 
-458 IIDQIGEAIDQLV
+458 
-471 PVIQQIITT
+471 
-480 VVDTLMPAIQPLF
+480 
-493 DAISDFLS
+493 
-501 SVIPP
+501 
-506 LLDGIKKVIPIFVNL
+506 
-521 AETIISNVQPV
+521 
-532 IEGIT
+532 
-537 NAIKGVIEVL
+537 
-547 TGIITFITGVFTGNW
+547 
-562 SKAWDGIKQIFGG
+562 
-575 IWDAIKGLVSA
+575 
-586 AINAVSGV
+586 
-594 ISNVVNGIK
+594 
-603 SFWNGAWNGIKSFFG
+603 
-618 NIWEGMKR
+618 R
-626 AAQNGVNGVIGFV
+626 
-639 KGLPDRVKSFFSN
+639 
-652 AGSWLLNAGKAILDG
+652 
-667 LLSGLKN
+667 GLKN
-674 AWKNVT
+674 VWRNVT

-688 WIKEHKGPIS
+688 WIKDHKGPIS

>member
-19 EAGAATVENTNERI
+19 EAGAATVEKTNELI

-43 QDEAS
+43 QDNAS
-48 KKSGGF
+48 KKSYGF

-105 VDDSKIKALTDST
+105 VDDSKIKSLTDST
-118 QKYADQTVFSLGD
+118 QKYADQTVFNLGD

-142 GVPNYDKLAEAAG
+142 GVPNYEKLAEAAG

-161 GGGANEFK
+161 GGGADEFK
-169 SVSMALTQTAAAGKL
+169 SVSMALTQTASAGKL

-210 GAYTGDFREAM
+210 SAYTGDFREAM
-221 AKGEITANEFN
+221 ANGEITADEFN
-232 QALLGLGLS
+232 QALLELGLS

-256 ALDNLQAS
+256 ALGNLQAS

-272 LDVFKP
+272 LDTFKP
-278 AVTGA
+278 AVTDA
-283 MSTVADSITNVV
+283 MNTVADTVSVLSDKAIGGLTEFTNSLSQTGAFESFNETVKSVGAAIESVGNAFANIATTIAPGLQGFTDAGNIGTILGNAFNAAAGFVQNVADNLTNFGNWVSANAEPISGALVAIGGGFAAFKVASIISAAVTALQDFSLAANLAKVAQIGLNLAMDANPIMILV
-295 SFFQSNGGKIQA
+295 TAIGALVAALVWFFTQTEEGRKIWSTFTSFMNNCVENIVGFFQSLPRRIK
-307 TASEIGSSF
+307 EF
-316 MSTFTAAFDPA
+316 
-327 SIQSAFDNALEP
+327 FDNAAKGAK
-339 LSNAWTRIEPMLAP
+339 NAWNSVVNFFHSLPGRILSAL
-353 IAGNVGTSM
+353 GNVG
-362 GNVTQGFSNA
+362 N
-372 FGGLIEGV
+372 
-380 SKVIGAVA
+380 
-388 PYIAQFMEIWT
+388 
-399 SLQEAVSPII
+399 
-409 TQLGTIIGELFDK
+409 
-422 IGGMIA
+422 
-428 DIVNTVGPPLMQ
+428 
-440 FINQI
+440 
-445 VDIVQDNMPTIQA
+445 
-458 IIDQIGEAIDQLV
+458 
-471 PVIQQIITT
+471 
-480 VVDTLMPAIQPLF
+480 
-493 DAISDFLS
+493 
-501 SVIPP
+501 
-506 LLDGIKKVIPIFVNL
+506 LLLK
-521 AETIISNVQPV
+521 
-532 IEGIT
+532 
-537 NAIKGVIEVL
+537 
-547 TGIITFITGVFTGNW
+547 
-562 SKAWDGIKQIFGG
+562 
-575 IWDAIKGLVSA
+575 
-586 AINAVSGV
+586 
-594 ISNVVNGIK
+594 
-603 SFWNGAWNGIKSFFG
+603 
-618 NIWEGMKR
+618 
-626 AAQNGVNGVIGFV
+626 
-639 KGLPDRVKSFFSN
+639 
-652 AGSWLLNAGKAILDG
+652 AGSSIING
-667 LLSGLKN
+667 LLRGLKN
-674 AWKNVT
+674 AWRNVT
-680 SFVGGIGD
+680 SFVSGIGD
-688 WIKEHKGPIS
+688 WIKDHKGPIS

-733 TGLFDPINDVDAQA
+733 TGLFDPINDIDAQA

>member
-19 EAGAATVENTNERI
+19 EAGAATVEKTNERI

-43 QDEAS
+43 QDTAS
-48 KKSGGF
+48 KKSDGF

-82 LVGEMVDA
+82 LAGEMVEA
-90 SDSANKFSSTLKFAG
+90 SDSANKFSSTLEFAG

-118 QKYADQTVFSLGD
+118 QKYADQTVFDLAD

-169 SVSMALTQTAAAGKL
+169 SVSMALTQTAGAGKL

-232 QALLGLGLS
+232 QALLDLGLS
-241 DTAEEAAKSTQTFDG
+241 DTATEAAKSTQTFEG
-256 ALDNLQAS
+256 ALGNLKAS
-264 VVKAGSAL
+264 AVAAGSAL
-272 LDVFKP
+272 LDAFKP

-283 MSTVADSITNVV
+283 MSAVADSITNVV
-295 SFFQSNGGKIQA
+295 SLFQSNSGKIQA

-316 MSTFTAAFDPA
+316 MSTFTAAFDPT
-327 SIQSAFDNALEP
+327 SIQSALDNALKP
-339 LSNAWTRIEPMLAP
+339 LSDVWTSIEPMLAT
-353 IAGNVGTSM
+353 ISANVGTYM

-380 SKVIGAVA
+380 SQVIGVVA

-399 SLQEAVSPII
+399 SLQAAVSPII
-409 TQLGTIIGELFDK
+409 TQLGTIIGGLFNN

-428 DIVNTVGPPLMQ
+428 NIVNTVGPPLMQ

-445 VDIVQDNMPTIQA
+445 VAIVQANMPMIQT
-458 IIDQIGEAIDQLV
+458 IIDQIGAAINQLV

-493 DAISDFLS
+493 DAISNFLS
-501 SVIPP
+501 TVIPP
-506 LLDGIKKVIPIFVNL
+506 LLDGIQKVIPIFENL
-521 AETIISNVQPV
+521 AQTITNIVKPV
-532 IEGIT
+532 IDDIT
-537 NAIKGVIEVL
+537 NAINGVIEVL
-547 TGIITFITGVFTGNW
+547 TGIVTFITGVFTGDW
-562 SKAWDGIKQIFGG
+562 GKAWDGIKQIFGG
-575 IWDAIKGLVSA
+575 VWDTIKGLVNA
-586 AINAVSGV
+586 AINAVSGI

-603 SFWNGAWNGIKSFFG
+603 GFWNGAWNGIKSFFS
-618 NIWEGMKR
+618 NIWDGMKN
-626 AAQNGVNGVIGFV
+626 AAKNGVENVIGFV
-639 KGLPDRVKSFFSN
+639 KGLPGRVKEFFSN
-652 AGSWLLNAGKAILDG
+652 AGSWLLNAGKSILDG
-667 LLSGLKN
+667 LLSGLKS
-674 AWKNVT
+674 AWNNVT

-733 TGLFDPINDVDAQA
+733 IGLFDPINDVDAQA

-774 GTNGIGSSGTVD
+774 GMNGIGSSGTVD

>member
-19 EAGAATVENTNERI
+19 EAGAATVEKTNERI

-43 QDEAS
+43 QDNAS
-48 KKSGGF
+48 KKSDGF

-118 QKYADQTVFSLGD
+118 QKYADQTVFNLGD

-169 SVSMALTQTAAAGKL
+169 SVSMALTQTAGAGKL
-184 TTENWNQLSDAIP
+184 TTDNWNQLSDAIP

-210 GAYTGDFREAM
+210 GAYTGDFRDAM
-221 AKGEITANEFN
+221 AKGEITADEFN
-232 QALLGLGLS
+232 QALLQLGLS
-241 DTAEEAAKSTQTFDG
+241 DTAVDAAKSTQKFEG
-256 ALDNLQAS
+256 ALGNLQAA
-264 VVKAGSAL
+264 VEKAGSAL

-283 MSTVADSITNVV
+283 MKAVADNVSGFSEKAIGGLKEFTDSLSKTGAFESFKETVKSVGGALDSMGNAFSNIVTTIAPGVKGLSDAGDIGTQLGNAFNDAAGFVQKVADKLTEFGNWVSENAEPISGALVTIGGGFAAFKVASVISSVV
-295 SFFQSNGGKIQA
+295 SALKNFSLAADVAKVAQIGLNLAMSANPIMLLVTVIGALVAALVWFFTQTEEGRKIWSRFTEFMNNCVKKIVGFFQSLPGKIRK
-307 TASEIGSSF
+307 F
-316 MSTFTAAFDPA
+316 FDDA
-327 SIQSAFDNALEP
+327 KNGAE
-339 LSNAWTRIEPMLAP
+339 NAWNSVVDFFHSIPGRILSAL
-353 IAGNVGTSM
+353 GNVG
-362 GNVTQGFSNA
+362 NLLV
-372 FGGLIEGV
+372 
-380 SKVIGAVA
+380 GAGR
-388 PYIAQFMEIWT
+388 
-399 SLQEAVSPII
+399 SII
-409 TQLGTIIGELFDK
+409 
-422 IGGMIA
+422 
-428 DIVNTVGPPLMQ
+428 N
-440 FINQI
+440 
-445 VDIVQDNMPTIQA
+445 
-458 IIDQIGEAIDQLV
+458 
-471 PVIQQIITT
+471 
-480 VVDTLMPAIQPLF
+480 
-493 DAISDFLS
+493 
-501 SVIPP
+501 
-506 LLDGIKKVIPIFVNL
+506 
-521 AETIISNVQPV
+521 
-532 IEGIT
+532 
-537 NAIKGVIEVL
+537 
-547 TGIITFITGVFTGNW
+547 
-562 SKAWDGIKQIFGG
+562 
-575 IWDAIKGLVSA
+575 
-586 AINAVSGV
+586 
-594 ISNVVNGIK
+594 
-603 SFWNGAWNGIKSFFG
+603 
-618 NIWEGMKR
+618 
-626 AAQNGVNGVIGFV
+626 
-639 KGLPDRVKSFFSN
+639 
-652 AGSWLLNAGKAILDG
+652 G
-667 LLSGLKN
+667 LLRGLKN
-674 AWKNVT
+674 AWNNVT

-698 YDRKLLVPAGNAIMG
+698 YDRKLLVPAGNSIMG

-747 NVSAVNSMASSVTPA
+747 SVSAVNSMASSVTPA
-762 PTVSTA
+762 PTVNTA